1 LKVTPIVLKSFRS
14 RPPQTSQTASA
25 SSVNAWWM
33 SKALSHSV
41 QR

>member
-1 LKVTPIVLKSFRS
+1 LKVTPMVLKSLRR
-14 RPPQTSQTASA
+14 RPPHTSQTVSA
-25 SSVNAWWM
+25 SSVKAWWM

>member
-1 LKVTPIVLKSFRS
+1 LKVTPMVLKSFRS
-14 RPPQTSQTASA
+14 LPPQTSHVLSA

-33 SKALSHSV
+33 SKALPHSV